1 VTKPAFIDSMR
12 RFGWRRGWFLL
23 ALFALAP
30 TQALAWWQ
38 TDWSYRK
45 QITIDTT
52 PKGADISQSAGR
64 VPVLVRLHTG
74 NFSFG
79 DAQDTGNDL
88 RFIGSDDKTP
98 LPFHI
103 EEFDPLLGVAAIW
116 VDVPDFPAGSIKQIW
131 LYYAN
136 KKAPPGGDAAGTF
149 DADYTLVYHFDQDAG
164 APPKDKTAYAN
175 NAQNAPAGIDTGA
188 IIGKGA
194 RFTGAGPIT
203 VPASPSL
210 ALAPAASFTFSAWV
224 KDDVPGPRQA
234 LYARAD
240 NGSALL
246 IGLDSG
252 TPFAE
257 IQGAGAARIA
267 APHAIAKGQWT
278 HIAFTADGKTLTLY
292 VNGKS
297 VATAAGALPAL
308 NSITGFGGL
317 PQAEKLPS
325 PANAFTGEMGEIRL
339 SKVARSA
346 ALVRADVMG
355 QGPDSRLV
363 TYGVD
368 EKQASFGFGYFGII
382 VKSVT
387 IDAWVVIGILG
398 VMAVISWFVMFT
410 KASYVNTVDR
420 ANDAFVKLFR
430 EQGGDPLAIRAIRTD
445 ATKTNERQRRQ
456 MSQSSIWRIYHAASN
471 EIHRRTS
478 AGRPLVL
485 HAEAIEVIRAI
496 MDASMVRENQRL
508 SRSMVLLTISISGG
522 PFLGLL
528 GTVVGVMITFAAIAA
543 SGDVNVN
550 AIAPGI
556 SAALLATVAGL
567 GVAIPALFGYNYL
580 VIRNKNISANMQVFV
595 DEFITRVSELYNE
608 REYARAAE

>member
-1 VTKPAFIDSMR
+1 MR
-12 RFGWRRGWFLL
+12 RRGWLL
-23 ALFALAP
+23 LVLLALAP

-52 PKGADISQSAGR
+52 PKGANISQAVGR
-64 VPVLVRLHTG
+64 EPVLIRLHTG
-74 NFSFG
+74 NFSFT
-79 DAQDTGNDL
+79 DAQENGNDL
-88 RFIGSDDKTP
+88 RFVNSDDKTP
-98 LPFHI
+98 LPFHV
-103 EEFDPLLGVAAIW
+103 EQFDPLLGVAAIW
-116 VDVPDFPAGSIKQIW
+116 VDIPDFPAGSAKQIW

-136 KKAPPGGDAAGTF
+136 KKAPVGGDAPGTF
-149 DADYTLVYHFDQDAG
+149 DADYTLVYHFDEDAG
-164 APPKDKTAYAN
+164 APVKDKTAYAN
-175 NAQNAPAGIDTGA
+175 NSQNAPAGIDTGA
-188 IIGKGA
+188 IVGKGG

-210 ALAPAASFTFSAWV
+210 AMTAGGNFTFSSWV
-224 KDDVPGPRQA
+224 KTDAPGPRQV

-240 NGSALL
+240 NGSALV

-257 IQGAGAARIA
+257 VQGAGAARLA
-267 APHAIAKGQWT
+267 APQAIAKGQWT
-278 HIAFTADGKTLTLY
+278 HIAFTADGKALTLY

-308 NSITGFGGL
+308 NSVTGFGGV
-317 PQAEKLPS
+317 PPAEVLPS
-325 PANAFTGEMGEIRL
+325 AASPFSGEMDEIRL

-346 ALVRADVMG
+346 ALLDADVLS
-355 QGPDSRLV
+355 QGPDARLV
-363 TYGVD
+363 AYGAD
-368 EKQASFGFGYFGII
+368 EKQAGFGLGYFGII
-382 VKSVT
+382 IKSVT
-387 IDAWVVIGILG
+387 IDAWVVISILG
-398 VMAVISWFVMFT
+398 VMAVISWFVMFS
-410 KASYVNTVDR
+410 KASYVNTVDK

-430 EQGGDPLAIRAIRTD
+430 ENGGDPLAIRAIRTD
-445 ATKTNERQRRQ
+445 TTKTNDRQRRQ
-456 MSQSSIWRIYHAASN
+456 FARSSIWRIYHAASD
-471 EIHRRTS
+471 EIHRRTVP
-478 AGRPLVL
+478 GRQLVL

-508 SRSMVLLTISISGG
+508 ARSMVLLTISISGG

-567 GVAIPALFGYNYL
+567 AVAIPALFGYNYL
-580 VIRNKNISANMQVFV
+580 TIRNKNVSANMQVFV

>member
-1 VTKPAFIDSMR
+1 VTRPAFIDSMR
-12 RFGWRRGWFLL
+12 RFGWLL
-23 ALFALAP
+23 LVLLALAP

-52 PKGADISQSAGR
+52 PKGANISQAAGR
-64 VPVLVRLHTG
+64 VPVLIRLHTG
-74 NFSFG
+74 NFSFS
-79 DAQDTGNDL
+79 DAQDNGNDL
-88 RFIGSDDKTP
+88 RFVNSDDKTP

-103 EEFDPLLGVAAIW
+103 EEFDPLLGVAAVW
-116 VDVPDFPAGSIKQIW
+116 VDIPDFPAGSAKQIW

-136 KKAPPGGDAAGTF
+136 KKAPVAGDTAGTF
-149 DADYTLVYHFDQDAG
+149 DADYTLVYHFDEGAG

-175 NAQNAPAGIDTGA
+175 NAQNAPAAIDTGA
-188 IIGKGA
+188 IVGKGA
-194 RFTGAGPIT
+194 RFTGAGPVT

-210 ALAPAASFTFSAWV
+210 AIASGGGFTFSAWV
-224 KDDVPGPRQA
+224 KADAPGPRQA

-257 IQGAGAARIA
+257 IQGTGAVRIA
-267 APHAIAKGQWT
+267 APQAIAKGQWT
-278 HIAFTADGKTLTLY
+278 HIAFTADGKKLTLY
-292 VNGKS
+292 VNGKP

-308 NSITGFGGL
+308 NSITGFGGV
-317 PQAEKLPS
+317 PPAEILPS
-325 PANAFTGEMGEIRL
+325 TASPFTGEMDEIRL
-339 SKVARSA
+339 SKVARSG
-346 ALVRADVMG
+346 ALVLADVLS

-363 TYGVD
+363 AYGTD
-368 EKQASFGFGYFGII
+368 EKQAGFGFGYFGII

-398 VMAVISWFVMFT
+398 IMAVISWFVMFT
-410 KASYVNTVDR
+410 KASYVNTVDK
-420 ANDAFVKLFR
+420 ANDVFVKLFR
-430 EQGGDPLAIRAIRTD
+430 EQGGDPLAIRAIRQD
-445 ATKTNERQRRQ
+445 PTKTNDRQRRR
-456 MSQSSIWRIYHAASN
+456 MAQSPIWRIYHAASD
-471 EIHRRTS
+471 EIHRRTN

-496 MDASMVRENQRL
+496 MDATMVRENQRL
-508 SRSMVLLTISISGG
+508 ARSMVLLTISISGG